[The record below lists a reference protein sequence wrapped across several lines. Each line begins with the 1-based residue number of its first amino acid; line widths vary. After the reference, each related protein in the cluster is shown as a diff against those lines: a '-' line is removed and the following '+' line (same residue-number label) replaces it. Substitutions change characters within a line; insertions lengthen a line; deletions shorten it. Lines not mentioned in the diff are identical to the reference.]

1 MIITGAIGLL
11 VYLLYVIFKL
21 KRENEELYNEIG
33 DSYLELNSVYEM
45 NSFLIHQLT
54 KPNKDEAD
62 FWKE

>member
-33 DSYLELNSVYEM
+33 DSYRELNSVYEM